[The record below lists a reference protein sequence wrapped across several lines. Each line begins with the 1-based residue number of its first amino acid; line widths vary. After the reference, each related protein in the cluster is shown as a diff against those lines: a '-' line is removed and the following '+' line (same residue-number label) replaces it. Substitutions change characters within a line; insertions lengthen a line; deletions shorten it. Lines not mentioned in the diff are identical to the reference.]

1 MPMLMAMAA
10 IILMERSFGTGDLP
24 GGWYYAGSKVM
35 DEKAIG
41 GFGPCNN
48 FPKKCPE
55 EFPGPEGKLSLI
67 AFPDE
72 IIEFGRFQALP
83 LRLVNR
89 TGETVGFLACDS
101 RLYIVQEALM
111 EDGQWRALERFPETF
126 CGNSFHRVFLESNE
140 YWEFFAPH
148 RHGWHQAKL
157 RFRLEPKGEQGGGT
171 LVSNEYEGTI
181 EPGALRGN
189 D

>member
-1 MPMLMAMAA
+1 MPLFL
-10 IILMERSFGTGDLP
+10 IIVATCVLGWPRELP
-24 GGWYYAGSKVM
+24 RGWYFAGSNVK
-35 DEKAIG
+35 DEKALG

-48 FPKKCPE
+48 FPKKCLND
-55 EFPGPEGKLSLI
+55 FPGQEGKLSLV
-67 AFPDE
+67 AYPDE
-72 IIEFGRFQALP
+72 IIEFGRFQAMP

-89 TGETVGFLACDS
+89 TGKTVAFSACDS
-101 RLYIVQEALM
+101 ALYIVQEALAS
-111 EDGQWRALERFPETF
+111 DGQWKAVETFPETF
-126 CGNSFHRVFLESNE
+126 CGNRFHRVFLESNE